1 MIGFIIWIIGVVLT
15 IKAAIEI
22 WNLNVDPV
30 KKIVVIVLLVLTS
43 WLGIAVYYLVAKD
56 KLATWLKYLR
66 FSKSPFYASRHPSGG
81 GALNFSRA
89 PASSGVDWPR
99 HGAARCGA

>member
-1 MIGFIIWIIGVVLT
+1 MKGFIIWIIGVVLT

-56 KLATWLKYLR
+56 KLATWLK
-66 FSKSPFYASRHPSGG
+66 
-81 GALNFSRA
+81 
-89 PASSGVDWPR
+89 
-99 HGAARCGA
+99 

>member
-43 WLGIAVYYLVAKD
+43 WIGIAVYYLVAKD
-56 KLATWLKYLR
+56 KLATWLKLLR
-66 FSKSPFYASRHPSGG
+66 FSKSPFYAS
-81 GALNFSRA
+81 
-89 PASSGVDWPR
+89 
-99 HGAARCGA
+99 

>member
-56 KLATWLKYLR
+56 KLAIWLK
-66 FSKSPFYASRHPSGG
+66 
-81 GALNFSRA
+81 
-89 PASSGVDWPR
+89 
-99 HGAARCGA
+99 

>member
-30 KKIVVIVLLVLTS
+30 KKIVVIVIARPHQLARHRRLLPGS
-43 WLGIAVYYLVAKD
+43 EG
-56 KLATWLKYLR
+56 
-66 FSKSPFYASRHPSGG
+66 
-81 GALNFSRA
+81 
-89 PASSGVDWPR
+89 
-99 HGAARCGA
+99 

>member
-56 KLATWLKYLR
+56 KLAPWLK
-66 FSKSPFYASRHPSGG
+66 
-81 GALNFSRA
+81 
-89 PASSGVDWPR
+89 
-99 HGAARCGA
+99 

>member
-22 WNLNVDPV
+22 WNLNVDPF

-43 WLGIAVYYLVAKD
+43 WIGIAVYYLVAKD
-56 KLATWLKYLR
+56 KLATWLK
-66 FSKSPFYASRHPSGG
+66 
-81 GALNFSRA
+81 
-89 PASSGVDWPR
+89 
-99 HGAARCGA
+99 

>member
-56 KLATWLKYLR
+56 KFATWLK
-66 FSKSPFYASRHPSGG
+66 
-81 GALNFSRA
+81 
-89 PASSGVDWPR
+89 
-99 HGAARCGA
+99 

>member
-1 MIGFIIWIIGVVLT
+1 MIPFRKTFWQARINFYCYDRIYYLVIGVVLT

-43 WLGIAVYYLVAKD
+43 WIGIAVYYLVAKD
-56 KLATWLKYLR
+56 KLATWLK
-66 FSKSPFYASRHPSGG
+66 
-81 GALNFSRA
+81 
-89 PASSGVDWPR
+89 
-99 HGAARCGA
+99 

>member
-1 MIGFIIWIIGVVLT
+1 MIRFIIWIIGVVLT

-43 WLGIAVYYLVAKD
+43 WIGIAVYYLVAKD
-56 KLATWLKYLR
+56 KLATWLK
-66 FSKSPFYASRHPSGG
+66 
-81 GALNFSRA
+81 
-89 PASSGVDWPR
+89 
-99 HGAARCGA
+99 

>member
-43 WLGIAVYYLVAKD
+43 WIGIAVYYLVAKD
-56 KLATWLKYLR
+56 KLVTWLK
-66 FSKSPFYASRHPSGG
+66 
-81 GALNFSRA
+81 
-89 PASSGVDWPR
+89 
-99 HGAARCGA
+99 

>member
-1 MIGFIIWIIGVVLT
+1 MIGFIIWIVGVVLT

-43 WLGIAVYYLVAKD
+43 WIGIAVYYRVAKD
-56 KLATWLKYLR
+56 KLATWLK
-66 FSKSPFYASRHPSGG
+66 
-81 GALNFSRA
+81 
-89 PASSGVDWPR
+89 
-99 HGAARCGA
+99 

>member
-43 WLGIAVYYLVAKD
+43 WLGIAVYYPS
-56 KLATWLKYLR
+56 
-66 FSKSPFYASRHPSGG
+66 FSI
-81 GALNFSRA
+81 
-89 PASSGVDWPR
+89 
-99 HGAARCGA
+99 

>member
-22 WNLNVDPV
+22 SNLNVDPV

-56 KLATWLKYLR
+56 KLATWLK
-66 FSKSPFYASRHPSGG
+66 
-81 GALNFSRA
+81 
-89 PASSGVDWPR
+89 
-99 HGAARCGA
+99 

>member
-1 MIGFIIWIIGVVLT
+1 MIGFIIWIVGVVLT

-43 WLGIAVYYLVAKD
+43 WIGIAVYYQVAKD
-56 KLATWLKYLR
+56 KLATWLK
-66 FSKSPFYASRHPSGG
+66 
-81 GALNFSRA
+81 
-89 PASSGVDWPR
+89 
-99 HGAARCGA
+99 

>member
-30 KKIVVIVLLVLTS
+30 KKI
-43 WLGIAVYYLVAKD
+43 AVYYLVAKD
-56 KLATWLKYLR
+56 KLATWLK
-66 FSKSPFYASRHPSGG
+66 
-81 GALNFSRA
+81 
-89 PASSGVDWPR
+89 
-99 HGAARCGA
+99 

>member
-43 WLGIAVYYLVAKD
+43 WLGIAAYYLVAKD
-56 KLATWLKYLR
+56 KLATWLK
-66 FSKSPFYASRHPSGG
+66 
-81 GALNFSRA
+81 
-89 PASSGVDWPR
+89 
-99 HGAARCGA
+99 

>member
-1 MIGFIIWIIGVVLT
+1 MRPYFDLRKVTKSGGFIIWIIGVVLT

-56 KLATWLKYLR
+56 KLATWLK
-66 FSKSPFYASRHPSGG
+66 
-81 GALNFSRA
+81 
-89 PASSGVDWPR
+89 
-99 HGAARCGA
+99 

>member
-30 KKIVVIVLLVLTS
+30 KKIVVIVLLVLTPAGS
-43 WLGIAVYYLVAKD
+43 ASPST
-56 KLATWLKYLR
+56 TW
-66 FSKSPFYASRHPSGG
+66 
-81 GALNFSRA
+81 
-89 PASSGVDWPR
+89 
-99 HGAARCGA
+99 

>member
-15 IKAAIEI
+15 IKAAVEI

-56 KLATWLKYLR
+56 KLATWLKLLR
-66 FSKSPFYASRHPSGG
+66 FSKSPFVTPRHPSRWWGG
-81 GALNFSRA
+81 DFFTR
-89 PASSGVDWPR
+89 SGEFW
-99 HGAARCGA
+99 C

>member
-43 WLGIAVYYLVAKD
+43 WLGTAVYYLVAKD
-56 KLATWLKYLR
+56 KLATWLK
-66 FSKSPFYASRHPSGG
+66 
-81 GALNFSRA
+81 
-89 PASSGVDWPR
+89 
-99 HGAARCGA
+99 